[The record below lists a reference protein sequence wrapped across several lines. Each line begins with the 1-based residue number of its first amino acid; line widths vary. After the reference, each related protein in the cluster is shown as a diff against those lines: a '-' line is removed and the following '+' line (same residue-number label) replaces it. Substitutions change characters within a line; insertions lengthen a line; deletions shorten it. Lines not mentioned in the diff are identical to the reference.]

1 MPSVAG
7 VMQAR
12 THRYVVESGRAILTW
27 HSKHVPMLQY
37 GPLGL
42 PPRVR
47 LNALIPSAS
56 TIVARVSPT

>member
-12 THRYVVESGRAILTW
+12 THRYVVEPGRAILTW

-37 GPLGL
+37 GALGL

-47 LNALIPSAS
+47 LNAFISSAS
-56 TIVARVSPT
+56 TIVARVSPA